1 MGVGWHHNRDCWLRV
16 EPGRL
21 VLRDEKGAEVI
32 FTEDENYT
40 HGSMTFERSNE
51 LLQVVGP
58 GSVRRVFASAR
69 PEDSILHL
77 VAQINPGGEVYPLE
91 SRYRALLRL
100 EPGGVTYFDEQGRSV
115 FFPGGPDSAQARL
128 SLERCRD
135 VRVLSGAGPNQYFA
149 PCGAGRGVLNLV
161 ALQDLCGNLM
171 RFGYVAGR
179 LRAVLDSVGRRLEF
193 TYTWQGAIDEI
204 HLEAPSQLEGR
215 VRLTKYEYDEQRQPD
230 PRSRPRRTAG

>member
-1 MGVGWHHNRDCWLRV
+1 MKLCNVSLFTGELLSQVTDFDLPGWIPFELTRHYKSNSPTPGPLGVGWHHNRDCWLRV

-21 VLRDEKGAEVI
+21 VLRDEKGAEVV

-69 PEDSILHL
+69 PGDSILHL

-161 ALQDLCGNLM
+161 ALQDLCGNLRDSSLISTRNEVTAS
-171 RFGYVAGR
+171 RFG
-179 LRAVLDSVGRRLEF
+179 LE
-193 TYTWQGAIDEI
+193 
-204 HLEAPSQLEGR
+204 S
-215 VRLTKYEYDEQRQPD
+215 
-230 PRSRPRRTAG
+230 